1 MTYYGELYKHK
12 KVRKATLTKLIED
25 LTLKL
30 TPEDETTLEGEIL
43 EEEMLEA
50 ILRSQMERPQGQI
63 HFHMK
68 HTKQHQRKQQ
78 EPWWVLPIWSPQK
91 GYNLTHGGNS

>member
-1 MTYYGELYKHK
+1 MTYYGELYKHN
-12 KVRKATLTKLIED
+12 KVRNATLTKLIEN

-50 ILRSQMERPQGQI
+50 ILRSPNG
-63 HFHMK
+63 K
-68 HTKQHQRKQQ
+68 A
-78 EPWWVLPIWSPQK
+78 P
-91 GYNLTHGGNS
+91 